1 MAKRITLIILGWI
14 SIALGLIG
22 VLLPVMPTTPFILL
36 AAWCFARSSE
46 RFHQWLLD
54 NRFFGQI
61 IKDWESGKGIP
72 LFVRNYGIVMAW
84 VGLIGSMLVI
94 GKWWSIPILGSIGIG
109 VSYYLLQLPIKEKE
123 PGTKKPE

>member
-1 MAKRITLIILGWI
+1 MVKRITLIILGWTCI
-14 SIALGLIG
+14 VLGLIG

-46 RFHQWLLD
+46 KFHQWLLD

-72 LFVRNYGIVMAW
+72 LFVRNYAIVMAW

-94 GKWWSIPILGSIGIG
+94 GKWWSIVILGTIGIG
-109 VSYYLLQLPIKEKE
+109 VSYYLLHLPIKE
-123 PGTKKPE
+123 PVIKKPE